1 MNVRKGDNRKGA
13 KTQRVRKEKIRKEV
27 LCGFSLRFCAFAVQD
42 FMRFFSAP
50 LCLCG

>member
-13 KTQRVRKEKIRKEV
+13 KAQGKAAKNFFSNFFFAP
-27 LCGFSLRFCAFAVQD
+27 LCLCAFAVQD